1 MAFLRSL
8 TFARQSLNFAR
19 QSLNF
24 ARQSIKQFLIFAS
37 DGGVFLKR
45 QSLTSDGGVFL
56 KRKSLRQSLTLA
68 RDAGVLQVY
77 VNVARADEAPLS
89 SRLTLVDLAGSERA
103 SLTGAGT
110 GQLVAESIAINK
122 SLFTLRKVRPVS
134 CSNHE

>member
-1 MAFLRSL
+1 MALRSL
-8 TFARQSLNFAR
+8 TFAR

-45 QSLTSDGGVFL
+45 Q
-56 KRKSLRQSLTLA
+56 SLRQSLTLA

-89 SRLTLVDLAGSERA
+89 SRLT
-103 SLTGAGT
+103 SL
-110 GQLVAESIAINK
+110 
-122 SLFTLRKVRPVS
+122 
-134 CSNHE
+134 

>member
-45 QSLTSDGGVFL
+45 Q
-56 KRKSLRQSLTLA
+56 SLRQSLTLA